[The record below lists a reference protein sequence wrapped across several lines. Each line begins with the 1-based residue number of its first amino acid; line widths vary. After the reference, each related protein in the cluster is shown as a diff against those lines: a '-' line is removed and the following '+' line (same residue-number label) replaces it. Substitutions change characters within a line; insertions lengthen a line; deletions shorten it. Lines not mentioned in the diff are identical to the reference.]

1 MLLALWAKFMG
12 HFFNVKF
19 NVLGC
24 IVTTRNLENQSQN
37 PHRAICLLAI
47 SLRVQPLKEIWS
59 NFADFAYC
67 TKMLLAPSN
76 MDGFQIL
83 KILLVAVIKDY
94 HIMLTKSFYMPL
106 DSGLGSIYPDFS
118 LKNPLYATSKLQES
132 HLTPDAGTFDHTT

>member
-1 MLLALWAKFMG
+1 MSFLP
-12 HFFNVKF
+12 
-19 NVLGC
+19 
-24 IVTTRNLENQSQN
+24 T
-37 PHRAICLLAI
+37 LAI

>member
-1 MLLALWAKFMG
+1 MLLALWAKSMG

-59 NFADFAYC
+59 DFAYC
-67 TKMLLAPSN
+67 TKMLLAPFKYGWISDFENSAGSCDKKEKPLITAQIDIFYVLNNSSN
-76 MDGFQIL
+76 IES
-83 KILLVAVIKDY
+83 AR
-94 HIMLTKSFYMPL
+94 
-106 DSGLGSIYPDFS
+106 
-118 LKNPLYATSKLQES
+118 KLR
-132 HLTPDAGTFDHTT
+132 